1 MIDYDFED
9 YSRKSLEL
17 TSIIDATVQFD
28 YDWTSMDLIDK
39 LRESFFTR
47 HFTEIVLKIRKQLFV
62 YQLFAIAQFE
72 QPNLKI

>member
-1 MIDYDFED
+1 
-9 YSRKSLEL
+9 
-17 TSIIDATVQFD
+17 
-28 YDWTSMDLIDK
+28 MDLIDK